1 MNPSI
6 ALQKLAGIVKELN
19 QPGDA
24 PLARLRLLECA
35 FELAEEAV
43 RKCPED
49 LIIDAA
55 AILDKALAESTGFKK
70 SVLAMLDRGDV
81 GATKRG
87 QIETSLD
94 HLGELSEDVALR
106 HNAQMLKQEEEK
118 KEDDS

>member
-6 ALQKLAGIVKELN
+6 ALQKLAGIVKELRS
-19 QPGDA
+19 GDA

-55 AILDKALAESTGFKK
+55 AILDKALAESTAFKK
-70 SVLAMLDRGDV
+70 SALAMLDRGEV

-87 QIETSLD
+87 QIETNLDSLD
-94 HLGELSEDVALR
+94 GLGQDVALR
-106 HNAQMLKQEEEK
+106 RNTDYLM
-118 KEDDS
+118 KEGDS